1 MKSPF
6 QGTVFGIVTRRKSG
20 ALGLTEL
27 PTCIATMPGSGGKCK
42 VHALSD
48 VQQDFDFRFFG
59 IPTKYVPADLNVEI
73 GFWYK
78 GAINSSLLPAHLY
91 KWTTYKSVGEVPP
104 ETPQWM
110 RLVVKKNDIRVLKKV
125 PTAFV
130 KLEVGDAVLMQYGGG
145 EDAYA
150 QCVHAHAQ
158 EVGATVYR
166 TPPLSK
172 EFRKRFTDVA
182 PADGANEV
190 DDADVETEDGEEGSA
205 ANSGSVKREAAFL
218 AEELRKFLAHESTT
232 VPIYEMLEGER
243 LVEEITYLIAEYTAM
258 QVERIKRGN
267 YLFALT
273 RRRMFLAKEYRLI
286 QDEFEVM
293 KEGDLTHRDYEAREK
308 ELCMQL
314 EKAVKQHPFYA
325 VLKADEELSR
335 GIGPVIMGG
344 IIAMTGGNISRF
356 DLPDSVDRTAKI
368 AAAKARRDECLR
380 QACRNETLSRRLQR
394 EMGVE
399 SHPNFEWIEADGDVR
414 VMVREEES
422 GAFRPMGVARRLSH
436 LIRCLAEQDE
446 HHPDLAVLHEARK
459 FARRVNKLRSRK
471 RAIVRRME
479 SNVGLKCLGADVPA
493 HERWPRTMPFV
504 RRFWKTIYYLMDQIQ
519 RGTNVRYRAMMD
531 AQFEVLKNLHPEQV
545 TVQVKGRDGKSRS
558 RKLYHEPHLKRM
570 ARRFAVIRMMR
581 KIFNMMVDTLL
592 PEAAAVDTEA

>member
-20 ALGLTEL
+20 VLGSTEL
-27 PTCIATMPGSGGKCK
+27 PTCVATMSGLGGKCK

-73 GFWYK
+73 GFWHK
-78 GAINSSLLPAHLY
+78 GATDSSLLPAHLY
-91 KWTTYKSVGEVPP
+91 KWTTYKSLGEVPP

-130 KLEVGDAVLMQYGGG
+130 KLTPGDAVLMQYGGG

-150 QCVHAHAQ
+150 QCIRAYADA
-158 EVGATVYR
+158 VGAKVYR
-166 TPPLSK
+166 TPPLSR
-172 EFRKRFTDVA
+172 EFRKRFSDVV
-182 PADGANEV
+182 PVEGVV
-190 DDADVETEDGEEGSA
+190 DVPPEAEDGEDAAA
-205 ANSGSVKREAAFL
+205 ANAVSVKREAEFL
-218 AEELRKFLAHESTT
+218 AGELRKFLAGESAEI
-232 VPIYEMLEGER
+232 PIYEMLEGEA
-243 LVEEITYLIAEYTAM
+243 LVEQITYLIGEYTAT

-267 YLFALT
+267 GLFAMT
-273 RRRMFLAKEYRLI
+273 KRRMFMAGEYRLI
-286 QDEFEVM
+286 EDEFEERKAADV
-293 KEGDLTHRDYEAREK
+293 THGNYLMRET
-308 ELCMQL
+308 ELLHDL
-314 EKAVKQHPFYA
+314 EKAVKQHPFHA

-356 DLPDSVDRTAKI
+356 DLPDGVDRTAKI

-380 QACRNETLSRRLQR
+380 QVCGEETLSRRLQR
-394 EMGVE
+394 EMGAE

-414 VMVREEES
+414 VMVREEEG
-422 GAFRPMGVARRLSH
+422 GALKPMGVARRLSH
-436 LIRCLAEQDE
+436 LIRCLAEQE
-446 HHPDLAVLHEARK
+446 ESHPDLPMLIEARK

-504 RRFWKTIYYLMDQIQ
+504 RRFWKTVYYLMDQIQ

-531 AQFEVLKNLHPEQV
+531 TQFEVLKTRYPEQV
-545 TVQVKGRDGKSRS
+545 TVQVKGRDGKLRS
-558 RKLYHEPHLKRM
+558 RKMYHEPHLKRM